1 MDPKVRFQTFFQK
14 SSENLTEPFSL
25 KERFR
30 DFSVDPPL
38 RTLSFGPP
46 LRTPSDPFGPKSP
59 FSNVIFQESSE
70 NLTEPFSLKES
81 FRDFSVDPPLRTQK
95 SIFKRYL
102 SRIL

>member
-1 MDPKVRFQTFFQK
+1 MALRWTLSFGPSPSDPPSDPKGRFQMLSFKK

-30 DFSVDPPL
+30 DFSVDP
-38 RTLSFGPP
+38 S
-46 LRTPSDPFGPKSP
+46 PSDPPFGPKSP

-81 FRDFSVDPPLRTQK
+81 FRDF
-95 SIFKRYL
+95 
-102 SRIL
+102 